1 MQIVMLANLPTTS
14 MIDCWYIT
22 MTTAEIINPNP
33 TRQSELD
40 SLWDEYTSVMNARF
54 SVEELAVGYEPSI
67 TPLSE
72 VEVRVLAD
80 MVLERPIRSWTL
92 DDDMDTDEPEGD
104 DENEDQEEPAEPE
117 GNEDETENAVLDD
130 ETIRY
135 EIIMADFGPMDSRA
149 VALLGLLRYIKGI
162 HELTVEPILDG
173 HDPKEV
179 AEKRAEVA
187 RLARPF

>member
-1 MQIVMLANLPTTS
+1 
-14 MIDCWYIT
+14 MIGCWYIT
-22 MTTAEIINPNP
+22 MTTAEIFNPNP
-33 TRQSELD
+33 TRQAEID
-40 SLWDEYTSVMNARF
+40 SLWDDYTSVINARF

-72 VEVRVLAD
+72 VEVQVLAD

-92 DDDMDTDEPEGD
+92 DDDMDTDEAEGD
-104 DENEDQEEPAEPE
+104 DETEDIEEPAEPE
-117 GNEDETENAVLDD
+117 GAGDEDENAVVDD

-135 EIIMADFGPMDSRA
+135 EIITADFGPVDSRA
-149 VALLGLLRYIKGI
+149 VALLGFLRYIKGI

-179 AEKRAEVA
+179 AEKCAEVG
-187 RLARPF
+187 RLARTFKPRSAQVSLL

>member
-1 MQIVMLANLPTTS
+1 MVTLANLPTTS

-22 MTTAEIINPNP
+22 MTTAEIINLNP
-33 TRQSELD
+33 TRQAELD
-40 SLWDEYTSVMNARF
+40 SLWDEYTSVINARF
-54 SVEELAVGYEPSI
+54 SVEELAVGYEPGI
-67 TPLSE
+67 APLTE

-92 DDDMDTDEPEGD
+92 DDDMDTDEPEG
-104 DENEDQEEPAEPE
+104 
-117 GNEDETENAVLDD
+117 NEDETENAVLDD

-135 EIIMADFGPMDSRA
+135 EIIMADFGPMASRA

-179 AEKRAEVA
+179 AEKCAVVA